1 MSNLTKT
8 DQTIIATAKATRAQT
23 TRGQIADLEA
33 QAKAIKA
40 QVATLEK
47 EAVTAGL
54 LIVVKAP
61 SDTALAPSKDSYASI
76 GLTLDPKANG
86 ERPAYLTA
94 LEYRGVGKFFDKNC
108 TLRNKTTKVWIDL
121 G

>member
-8 DQTIIATAKATRAQT
+8 DQAIIETAKSTRAQA
-23 TRGQIADLEA
+23 TRYQIADLEA
-33 QAKAIKA
+33 QAKSIKA
-40 QVATLEK
+40 QVAKLEK
-47 EAVTAGL
+47 DAVKAGL

-61 SDTALAPSKDSYASI
+61 SDVALAPSKDAYRDI
-76 GLTLDPKANG
+76 GLTLDPKENG

-94 LEYRGVGKFFDKNC
+94 LEYRGVGKFFHKNF

>member
-8 DQTIIATAKATRAQT
+8 LEIAATLAQT

-40 QVATLEK
+40 QVAKLEK
-47 EAVTAGL
+47 DAVEAGL
-54 LIVVKAP
+54 LIVTKAP
-61 SDTALAPSKDSYASI
+61 SDTALAPSKDAYASI
-76 GLTLDPKANG
+76 GLTQDPKENG

-94 LEYRGVGKFFDKNC
+94 LEYRGVGKFFDKNF

-121 G
+121 E